1 MEICRCICYRFV
13 RRPEYKYGNGVWS
26 VLFLI
31 KYVGLN
37 HDESI
42 ATHSWNRLKSQ
53 SWFQSW
59 YFSNLICTLVIQNQI
74 KYTPLSFYLYLRQP
88 DLFAT
93 QNLCNVSIY
102 ILLQSWYWIWN
113 YAVYACL
120 FYKTHSSNCYVKLS
134 CCIHTIKTMWMAKFH
149 FLN

>member
-102 ILLQSWYWIWN
+102 IYCCKVDIESETMPYTL
-113 YAVYACL
+113 AC
-120 FYKTHSSNCYVKLS
+120 FIKR
-134 CCIHTIKTMWMAKFH
+134 IHLTAM
-149 FLN
+149 